1 MPTGSKKRQSI
12 WIQMD
17 HVHSIIKKPGRALP
31 IRQSRLRNSQL
42 LLWIVFNKT
51 SNKWSE
57 IKQAQ
62 QCIKICKQR
71 DLAVQ
76 YSRFYVCALIMR
88 VFRVL
93 FREWY
98 TARPCT
104 GLQELVLNKAS
115 VYITFYKN
123 QLWEKHMRI
132 WAHPHKNSHK
142 YNLP

>member
-17 HVHSIIKKPGRALP
+17 HVHSIIKKPGWALP

-62 QCIKICKQR
+62 QCFKICKQR
-71 DLAVQ
+71 DLEVQ
-76 YSRFYVCALIMR
+76 YSKFYVCALIMR

-93 FREWY
+93 CREWY

-115 VYITFYKN
+115 VYHFLQESTVRKTHAKMSTPK
-123 QLWEKHMRI
+123 QK
-132 WAHPHKNSHK
+132 
-142 YNLP
+142 LP